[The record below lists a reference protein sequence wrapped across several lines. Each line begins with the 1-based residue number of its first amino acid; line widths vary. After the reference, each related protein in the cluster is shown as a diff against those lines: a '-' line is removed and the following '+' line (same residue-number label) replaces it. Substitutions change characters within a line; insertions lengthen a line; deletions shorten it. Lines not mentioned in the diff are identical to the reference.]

1 MSVVRRAM
9 TASADCS
16 PWARKKTERL
26 STPGPHRLIDGA
38 TQVRLGFCDLCRSGR
53 LGRDFLGPV
62 IRSRPLTHSRPSGF
76 LIYVAASP
84 ARSIQRVK
92 LSTPRRSFSQE
103 FLTPLGT
110 QDFHLRFE
118 PDHARRDSFIFF
130 GDAGDRSRYRA
141 LIDQALEL
149 FIRTQAQH
157 FFAATG
163 SVSFPKIKQD
173 DVEQRIDFE

>member
-1 MSVVRRAM
+1 MSQQPPWPG
-9 TASADCS
+9 ASKPSDSFA
-16 PWARKKTERL
+16 
-26 STPGPHRLIDGA
+26 
-38 TQVRLGFCDLCRSGR
+38 
-53 LGRDFLGPV
+53 
-62 IRSRPLTHSRPSGF
+62 PLTRPRPAGF
-76 LIYVAASP
+76 VIYVAASP
-84 ARSIQRVK
+84 ARSVQRVK

-141 LIDQALEL
+141 LIDQALKL

-173 DVEQRIDFE
+173 DFEQRLEFERGLGGKHGHQLFGN

>member
-1 MSVVRRAM
+1 MSRQP
-9 TASADCS
+9 
-16 PWARKKTERL
+16 PW
-26 STPGPHRLIDGA
+26 PGPSGPIDSFALAHSPSPRG
-38 TQVRLGFCDLCRSGR
+38 GF
-53 LGRDFLGPV
+53 V
-62 IRSRPLTHSRPSGF
+62 V
-76 LIYVAASP
+76 YVAASP

-92 LSTPRRSFSQE
+92 FSTPRRSFSQE

-110 QDFHLRFE
+110 QDFHLGLE
-118 PDHARRDSFIFF
+118 PDHARRDSFIFL

-163 SVSFPKIKQD
+163 GVSFPKIKQD
-173 DVEQRIDFE
+173 DFE

>member
-1 MSVVRRAM
+1 MSRRPPWPG
-9 TASADCS
+9 ASEPIDSFAPAHS
-16 PWARKKTERL
+16 PSPLE
-26 STPGPHRLIDGA
+26 
-38 TQVRLGFCDLCRSGR
+38 FCDLCRG
-53 LGRDFLGPV
+53 V
-62 IRSRPLTHSRPSGF
+62 
-76 LIYVAASP
+76 P

-130 GDAGDRSRYRA
+130 GNAGDRSRYRA

-163 SVSFPKIKQD
+163 SVSFPKIK
-173 DVEQRIDFE
+173 